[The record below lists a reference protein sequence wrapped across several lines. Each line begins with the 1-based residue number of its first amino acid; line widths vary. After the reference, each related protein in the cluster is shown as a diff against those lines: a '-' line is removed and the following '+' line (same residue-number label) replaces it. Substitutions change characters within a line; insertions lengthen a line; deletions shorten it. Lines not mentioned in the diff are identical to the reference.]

1 MRFPAL
7 QNAPNALSLA
17 GVAAAL
23 AASDAAAPTQAH
35 ISLAVD
41 AATTYQTIDGF
52 GFCEAFQRA
61 HAIGNLPAAPQAAV
75 LDLLFNATA
84 GAGFS
89 ILRLGLGSSPDS
101 RGDHMNSPQPAA
113 DPAAGFAWDGDDSG
127 QVWVAQQAANRYG
140 VATFYADAWSAP
152 GYMKTNGRD
161 DQGGWLCG
169 VRGEGSAA
177 GTLCAGAS
185 WVQAYAEYLARYVQA
200 YIGAGIPVAYL
211 GFLNEPNLIKPYAT
225 MQSDGYQ
232 AAEVAEALSVSLG
245 GLGLSGV
252 QIACCDAQG
261 WSMARTLLA
270 EMQDAGAEDLISVVT
285 THTYKGA
292 PAGPDGPLNTTARV
306 WVTEISPIMQRLG
319 MTQTWFRN
327 GSENEGLTWA
337 VNLHE
342 AFAVGNASAYIY
354 WIGVGQANGT
364 APADNSTVPY
374 YTIGST
380 YWASAHFSR
389 FIRPGAKRIRV
400 EVESMEG
407 SNPGT
412 ADTTGTNVLASAY
425 ANKDSSIVVQVVNN
439 RDQDVTADV
448 PVAVPAAQSITSC
461 EADTWVTD
469 NTKKFVKVDAGMALR
484 RGMSI
489 LLPSR
494 SLTTVVVKCR

>member
-1 MRFPAL
+1 
-7 QNAPNALSLA
+7 
-17 GVAAAL
+17 AAL
-23 AASDAAAPTQAH
+23 AASDAVALTQAH

-41 AATTYQTIDGF
+41 AATAYQTIDGF

-61 HAIGNLPAAPQAAV
+61 HAISNLPAAPQAAV
-75 LDLLFNATA
+75 LDLLFNATT

-89 ILRLGLGSSPDS
+89 MLRLGLGSSPDS

-113 DPAAGFAWDGDDSG
+113 GPEAGFAWDGNDSG
-127 QVWVAQQAANRYG
+127 QVWVAQQAADRYG
-140 VATFYADAWSAP
+140 VVTFYADAWSAP

-169 VRGEGSAA
+169 VRGEGSAD

-200 YIGAGIPVAYL
+200 YIGAGIPVSYL

-232 AAEVAEALSVSLG
+232 AVEVAEALSVSLG

-270 EMQDAGAEDLISVVT
+270 EMQDAGAADLISVVT

-337 VNLHE
+337 VGLHE

-354 WIGVGQANGT
+354 WIGVGQAAAEAPLIRAPKRGANVTT
-364 APADNSTVPY
+364 APY

-389 FIRPGAKRIRV
+389 FIRPGARRVRV
-400 EVESMEG
+400 EVESIEG
-407 SNPGT
+407 SGPGAVDAT
-412 ADTTGTNVLASAY
+412 DINILASAY
-425 ANKDSSIVVQVVNN
+425 TNRDSSIVVQVVNN
-439 RDQDVTADV
+439 GDQDFTADV
-448 PVAVPAAQSITSC
+448 PVA
-461 EADTWVTD
+461 
-469 NTKKFVKVDAGMALR
+469 
-484 RGMSI
+484 
-489 LLPSR
+489 
-494 SLTTVVVKCR
+494 